1 MINDN
6 EGDMITIKEVIIMK
20 KKLISL
26 GAGVLL
32 GVVGEKV
39 LKSNLVKNV
48 AVTTVSEGL
57 KVKEGIDKTIEKA
70 KENAED
76 VVAEAKVKKA
86 EDEKAKREAK
96 EAKETAED
104 LAEAADDSDCVACEV
119 AEAAE

>member
-1 MINDN
+1 
-6 EGDMITIKEVIIMK
+6 MITIKEVIIMK

>member
-1 MINDN
+1 MIPF
-6 EGDMITIKEVIIMK
+6 KEVIIMK

-76 VVAEAKVKKA
+76 VVAEAKIKKA
-86 EDEKAKREAK
+86 EDERAKREAE

-104 LAEAADDSDCVACEV
+104 LAEAADDLSCVACDV

>member
-1 MINDN
+1 MIR
-6 EGDMITIKEVIIMK
+6 IKEVIIMK

-48 AVTTVSEGL
+48 AVTTVSEGM
-57 KVKEGIDKTIEKA
+57 KAKEGIDKTIEKV

-76 VVAEAKVKKA
+76 VVAEAKIKKRKTNGQK
-86 EDEKAKREAK
+86 EKRKKQRKRPK
-96 EAKETAED
+96 I
-104 LAEAADDSDCVACEV
+104 
-119 AEAAE
+119 

>member
-1 MINDN
+1 MIR
-6 EGDMITIKEVIIMK
+6 IKEVIIMK
-20 KKLISL
+20 KKLISV

-76 VVAEAKVKKA
+76 VVAEAKIKKA

-104 LAEAADDSDCVACEV
+104 LAEAADDLSCVACEV

>member
-1 MINDN
+1 MIR
-6 EGDMITIKEVIIMK
+6 IKEVIIMK
-20 KKLISL
+20 KKLISV

-86 EDEKAKREAK
+86 EDEKAKREAN

-104 LAEAADDSDCVACEV
+104 LAEAADDLSCVACEV

>member
-1 MINDN
+1 MIR
-6 EGDMITIKEVIIMK
+6 IKEVIIMK
-20 KKLISL
+20 KKIISL

>member
-1 MINDN
+1 MIR
-6 EGDMITIKEVIIMK
+6 IKEVIIMK
-20 KKLISL
+20 KKLISV
-26 GAGVLL
+26 GAGVVL
-32 GVVGEKV
+32 GVIGDKI
-39 LKSNLVKNV
+39 LKSNAVKNL
-48 AVTTVSEGL
+48 AVSTVSEGL

-104 LAEAADDSDCVACEV
+104 LAEAADDLSCVACDV

>member
-1 MINDN
+1 MIPF
-6 EGDMITIKEVIIMK
+6 KEVIIMK

-76 VVAEAKVKKA
+76 VVAEAKIKKA
-86 EDEKAKREAK
+86 EDERAKREAE

-104 LAEAADDSDCVACEV
+104 LAEAADDLSCVACEV

>member
-1 MINDN
+1 MIR
-6 EGDMITIKEVIIMK
+6 IKEVIIMK
-20 KKLISL
+20 KKLISV
-26 GAGVLL
+26 GAGVVL
-32 GVVGEKV
+32 GVIGDKI
-39 LKSNLVKNV
+39 LKSNAVKNL
-48 AVTTVSEGL
+48 AVSTVSEGL

-104 LAEAADDSDCVACEV
+104 LAEAADDSECVACEV

>member
-1 MINDN
+1 MIR
-6 EGDMITIKEVIIMK
+6 IKEVIIMK

-48 AVTTVSEGL
+48 AVTTVSEGM
-57 KVKEGIDKTIEKA
+57 KAKEGIDKTIEKV

-76 VVAEAKVKKA
+76 VVAEAKIKKA
-86 EDEKAKREAK
+86 EDERAKREAE
-96 EAKETAED
+96 EAHKPPQKI
-104 LAEAADDSDCVACEV
+104 V
-119 AEAAE
+119 

>member
-1 MINDN
+1 
-6 EGDMITIKEVIIMK
+6 MITIKEVIIMK

-96 EAKETAED
+96 EKETAED

>member
-1 MINDN
+1 
-6 EGDMITIKEVIIMK
+6 MK
-20 KKLISL
+20 KKLISV
-26 GAGVLL
+26 GAGVVL
-32 GVVGEKV
+32 GVIGDKI
-39 LKSNLVKNV
+39 LKSNAVKNLV
-48 AVTTVSEGL
+48 VSTVSEGL

-86 EDEKAKREAK
+86 EDEKAKREAE

-104 LAEAADDSDCVACEV
+104 LAEAADDLSCVACDV

>member
-1 MINDN
+1 
-6 EGDMITIKEVIIMK
+6 MK
-20 KKLISL
+20 KKLISV

-32 GVVGEKV
+32 GVLGEKV

-104 LAEAADDSDCVACEV
+104 LAEAADDVDCVACEV

>member
-1 MINDN
+1 MIR
-6 EGDMITIKEVIIMK
+6 IKEVIIMK

-39 LKSNLVKNV
+39 LKSNFVKNV

>member
-1 MINDN
+1 MIR
-6 EGDMITIKEVIIMK
+6 IKEVIIMK

-57 KVKEGIDKTIEKA
+57 KGKEGIDKTIEKA

>member
-1 MINDN
+1 MIR
-6 EGDMITIKEVIIMK
+6 IKEVIIMK
-20 KKLISL
+20 KKLISV

-104 LAEAADDSDCVACEV
+104 LAEAADDLSCVACEV